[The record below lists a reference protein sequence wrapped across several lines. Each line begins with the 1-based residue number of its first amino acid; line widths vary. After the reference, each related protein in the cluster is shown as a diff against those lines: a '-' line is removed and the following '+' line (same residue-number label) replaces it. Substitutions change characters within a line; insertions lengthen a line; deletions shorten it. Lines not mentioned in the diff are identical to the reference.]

1 MLKKTPVRFRSTR
14 ALLAATAAFALGATA
29 SAGTTAPG
37 VALVDASAPVE
48 TQLSQASDL
57 LIAGQLV
64 EGRSALLGILGTDG
78 GQRLSDRERG
88 RLYDLLA
95 TAERQIA
102 ATDPVDLCLQ
112 RASYALRRD
121 NLVEA
126 ERQARAARELA
137 GGSSELANTLLGEI
151 TDRQRELRSNL
162 GWAVASML
170 DAVEVGDH
178 AGAKTTLAALDRSGL
193 ALSSQERALVERV
206 RDRVQRAELASG
218 RVFNAE
224 PVSLSLLASAQ
235 PGNNDEPEDPPAAEP
250 APSDRDLIEA
260 ARRFEAQ
267 SLLGEANRAFDN
279 RELNTAAENYARLLE
294 EYRQFLTAE
303 QTQQVRD
310 RLAEAR
316 TLLRGGR
323 APGGVLQDQV
333 ARNEIARQN
342 AVAEFENFLAQ
353 ARRALE
359 TGDTAPARNLAA
371 QARLTITARQD
382 LFRQAEFENFQTQID
397 QLLSRIATTEE
408 QVRQQELSTRERRV
422 REAQA
427 EAEGRQR
434 QERERRIGEA
444 LERVRVLQMERRY
457 TEALQVIDEIL
468 FIDPNHAAGKL
479 LREAIN
485 NARLYSQYDRIRRDN
500 QESYAEQFVR
510 NMEALRM
517 PDAVLDYPRD
527 WPELSYR
534 RTGGMASD
542 EPVENRRVLAA
553 IQQERLPVT
562 FQDNTLEEAL
572 GFLQTVTQLDM
583 DVQWDEL
590 EEIGIDRQTPITLRL
605 SAVPVEVVLTR
616 VLDRAS
622 RASFGSRADWAVVDG
637 ILTISSDEQLR
648 RNTVL
653 SIYDVR
659 DLIVE
664 VPDYNN
670 APALDLQSVLQAGQ
684 GGGGQSPFRDEQ
696 DERRDFV
703 PFDERVEGLI
713 EIIRRNVDPDGW
725 EDAGGLTGSIY
736 RLGGNLIISN
746 TPKNHRAIRGLL
758 SQLRATQ
765 ALQINVE
772 TRFLLVSQDFF
783 EQIGFDLDVYFNI
796 DNNQSRAARAIDP
809 TIQGSDFFS
818 FSPTNADPR
827 SGPGLRRT
835 VSGAGVDTT
844 GDGQPDIFPSQGIV
858 NPTQWSPVGASQNSL
873 GLANALIPSTGIAAT
888 VLGGAPALGVAGQ
901 FLDDIQVDFLVQ
913 ATQADRRSVSLT
925 APRLTFTNGQ
935 TSNIWVATQRSFVSD
950 LAPVV
955 SDSAVGFDP
964 TVEVVSEGVVM
975 LVQGNVSADRR
986 YVTLNVDAAVSTI
999 DSFETQAVTA
1009 VAGGQLV
1016 TSADTQ
1022 SFIQLPTVT
1031 VTRVQTTVTVPD
1043 QGTIMLGGQRIVN
1056 EAEVETGVP
1065 VLSKIPIINRFFSN
1079 RIELKE
1085 ESTLLILL
1093 KPTIIIQNEEEERN
1107 FPGLLDSLST
1117 GLGG

>member
-1 MLKKTPVRFRSTR
+1 MLKKSPVRFRSTR
-14 ALLAATAAFALGATA
+14 ALLAATAAFALGAAA
-29 SAGTTAPG
+29 SAGSPG
-37 VALVDASAPVE
+37 MASASLVDASAPAEV
-48 TQLSQASDL
+48 QLSQANEL
-57 LIAGQLV
+57 LVRGQSI
-64 EGRSALLGILGTDG
+64 EGRSALMALLGPDG

-88 RLYDLLA
+88 RLYELLA
-95 TAERQIA
+95 QAERQIA
-102 ATDPVDLCLQ
+102 SADPADLCLQ

-126 ERQARAARELA
+126 DRQARAARELA
-137 GGSSELANTLLGEI
+137 GGSSVGADGLMSEI
-151 TDRQRELRSNL
+151 AQRRGELRSNL
-162 GWAVASML
+162 GWTVASIL
-170 DAVEVGDH
+170 DAAERGDH
-178 AGAKTTLAALDRSGL
+178 ASAREALATLDRSGL
-193 ALSSQERALVERV
+193 TLDARERALVERV
-206 RDRVQRAELASG
+206 RDRLQGVAIAGGRSSAAATVTLAVVS
-218 RVFNAE
+218 NEQPTDPE
-224 PVSLSLLASAQ
+224 P
-235 PGNNDEPEDPPAAEP
+235 DEPAGEP

-294 EYRQFLTAE
+294 EYRQFLSPEQAE
-303 QTQQVRD
+303 QARD

-333 ARNEIARQN
+333 ARNEVARQN

-353 ARRALE
+353 ARRSLE

-382 LFRQAEFENFQTQID
+382 LFRQAEFENFQGQID
-397 QLLSRIATTEE
+397 QILSRIATVEE
-408 QVRQQELSTRERRV
+408 QNRQQELSDRERRV
-422 REAQA
+422 REAQT
-427 EAEGRQR
+427 EAESRQR
-434 QERERRIGEA
+434 QERDRRIGEA
-444 LERVRVLQMERRY
+444 LERVRALQMEQRY
-457 TEALQVIDEIL
+457 EEALQVIDEIL
-468 FIDPNHAAGKL
+468 FIDPQHVAGQL
-479 LREAIN
+479 LRDAISN
-485 NARLYSQYDRIRRDN
+485 SSLYMRYDRARGDN
-500 QESYAEQFVR
+500 MSSYANQFVR

-517 PDAVLDYPRD
+517 PDSVLDFPRD

-534 RTGGMASD
+534 RTGALASD

-553 IQQERLPVT
+553 IQQQRLPAN

-572 GFLQTVTQLDM
+572 GFIQTVTQLDM

-590 EEIGIDRQTPITLRL
+590 EDIGIDRQTPITLRL
-605 SAVPVEVVLTR
+605 TEVPVETVLTR

-664 VPDYNN
+664 VPDYDN

-696 DERRDFV
+696 DGDREFV
-703 PFDERVEGLI
+703 PFEERVLDLI
-713 EIIRRNVDPDGW
+713 EIIQRNVDPDGW
-725 EDAGGLTGSIY
+725 EDAGGLTGSVY

-783 EQIGFDLDVYFNI
+783 EQIGFDLDVYFNVN
-796 DNNQSRAARAIDP
+796 NNQARAAQAVDG
-809 TIQGSDFFS
+809 TVQGSDFFS

-858 NPTQWSPVGASQNSL
+858 NPTQWSPVGATQNSL

-1016 TSADTQ
+1016 SSADTQ

-1065 VLSKIPIINRFFSN
+1065 VLSKIPIISRFFSN